1 MASISNNKN
10 LEAHYST
17 NSKVQR
23 PKITIAN
30 APNNLPNSRMPYY
43 DKDANK
49 RMQAIND
56 DIYKDYKSEKQRKF
70 TGAFKFISATALAI
84 LTVLGIKKLFFKK
97 S

>member
-1 MASISNNKN
+1 MTSIYNNNN

-30 APNNLPNSRMPYY
+30 APSSLPNKKMPYY

-56 DIYKDYKSEKQRKF
+56 EIYKDYESEKQRKSSSAI
-70 TGAFKFISATALAI
+70 TFISTIALAI

>member
-1 MASISNNKN
+1 MTTINNN

-23 PKITIAN
+23 PKITVAN
-30 APNNLPNSRMPYY
+30 PPGSLPNNKMPYY

-49 RMQAIND
+49 RMQSIND
-56 DIYKDYKSEKQRKF
+56 SIYKDYKHEKQRK
-70 TGAFKFISATALAI
+70 TSSTITFISATALAI